1 MMTEDERNELLI
13 RMDVKLDELKNDFD
27 NHLKTHAKYTYLAL
41 TTALGMII
49 SLILVLMNK

>member
-1 MMTEDERNELLI
+1 MTDCKRDEILI
-13 RMDVKLDELKNDFD
+13 KMDVTLEELKKDFE